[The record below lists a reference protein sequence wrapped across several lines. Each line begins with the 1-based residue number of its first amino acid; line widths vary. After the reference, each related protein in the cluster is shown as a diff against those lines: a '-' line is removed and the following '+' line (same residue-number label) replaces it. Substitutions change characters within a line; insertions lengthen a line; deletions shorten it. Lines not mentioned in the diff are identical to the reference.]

1 MIAESGWLSAYEA
14 ERMSRHI
21 LGDFGLALEPEE
33 IVKLGSEEALMQH
46 IDALVRQGKAEVSWD
61 LSADETVLL
70 RDHRVGGRPVYP
82 TDGYLELLAQSS
94 GADGAIYIER
104 LHLAQPLAVDPGG
117 RVKLELT
124 RESSEAGDRFQF
136 RVGETVHASA
146 LVRPWSGESAGCARH
161 WAVLDQAQT
170 RLSAA
175 EIYGHGNS
183 AFGPFYQSIQEIR
196 VHGDSSVAWL
206 RMKNSAVEQSSD
218 YLTAPAL
225 LDAALV
231 TALSAARL
239 RAGPDA
245 GVYLPVLLEEV
256 RIAVPI
262 KVREAHALVELV
274 EADGEGPVFRVSL
287 IDAENRVLFLC
298 ERMHTREFRPE
309 QLGESAAVTAD
320 EEAVSNFEVVTPD
333 EKLLNNGFAI
343 VGMSCRF
350 PRADSL
356 EEYWENI
363 REGRDCITQVPSD
376 RWNADDVYDPDP
388 AKPGKSYSK
397 VGGFLRSVDQF
408 DPLFFGIAGAEAE
421 LMDPQQRLF
430 LTEAWKALEDAGY
443 SEAGLSG
450 QRCGVFAGA
459 STGDYMQLLD
469 TAQSRTS
476 EAFTG
481 LASAILASRVSYYLN
496 LTGPCLSIDTACSS
510 SLVAVRQAIASIE
523 SGDCDMALAGGIAL
537 MLTPDLH
544 IKACKTGMLSP
555 RGHCRSFDAAADG
568 IVLGEGVGLVVIKP
582 VDAARR
588 DGDRI
593 YAVICG
599 SGSNQDGRTN
609 GITAPSGAAQ
619 QRLIREVHERA
630 EIDPRSIGLIEAHG
644 TGTTLGDAVELD
656 ALLSVFPSSDDGRA
670 YCSLSSVKSQIGHTT
685 LAAGVAGLIKAALC
699 IYNRTLPPTL
709 HFESSSE
716 AGQLDG
722 TPFRIDSAAR
732 PWDSNKLRR
741 AAVSSFGFSGTNC
754 HVVLEEVA
762 VHAIR
767 SMPART
773 FELIALSAKTPK
785 ALARKRQDLVA
796 WLNRR
801 DPETPL
807 YAAASTLAQGRS
819 HFRHRAAWA
828 ATSWE
833 DLSRQLAGDER
844 VDQTSD
850 PMAAS
855 REAYLAGDTEA
866 LLSHYPREHRRI
878 LTMPSYPFSSKRYW
892 LTAAEPEVPLLHP
905 FASIE
910 RNDGTARYTLRF
922 TGREDFFAMHRVAG
936 EVVMPG
942 VCLLEFARA
951 AASDFLER
959 PAAGLDKVRWL
970 EQVKSANGAVL
981 TIDLRMDGE
990 GAAFTISQQETVRCS
1005 GSARTTSASARP
1017 ESATVREFIDGTLH
1031 EISGADFYG
1040 YAEQRGLALGPLYRS
1055 LRKLHYLAAARAGRI
1070 EAIPGIGVLAP
1081 GWMDGALQT
1090 ALAETDRQTE
1100 GLRLPS
1106 SLEQL
1111 EIFGPLPERG
1121 WARAENSGEGSDAY
1135 DSTIYDDDGV
1145 VAIAMRGFRARDV
1158 SAAAITVR
1166 ANTAATFSA
1175 ELIFATEEWE
1185 VAVLQEG
1192 SRETPPLLVF
1202 GEESWDGQPTVLPGR
1217 SFERISEDVWR
1228 MDFSAPEHYRRLLR
1242 ELTEAGRD
1250 SEGVIHDYR
1259 AGRPARELFLWT
1271 QALLKSF
1278 PRAACRVIHRGDGS
1292 PASGAVAGL
1301 ARTIAL
1307 ETPRIRLSVVEGASR
1322 DQLLDEIRC
1331 PGPLDVEVC
1340 YRGNQRLCRRLKERQ
1355 PSTIPA
1361 ASLSE
1366 SALQLGGV
1374 YLISGGSGR
1383 IAQRLASWLVRRWEG
1398 RIALLSRTGGESS
1411 ENLLHLAADV
1421 TSVHEVR
1428 EAVSQIHER
1437 WGGIDGVF
1445 HLAGIRHDA
1454 LLTNLPVSDF
1464 DAIMAPKIGGLLALD
1479 EVLRAEPLRFFVAF
1493 SSIAAQFGNR
1503 GQSAYAAANRY
1514 MDCWCAWRE
1523 GERAAGRRSGI
1534 SRSINWPLWAEG
1546 SMVADLESQK
1556 AAQAAGFVP
1565 MPTDAAGTAL
1575 EAALAG
1581 EAAVMKVLYGDR
1593 PKLQRLLAPPVERA
1607 SSSAPQS
1614 NHAKPIDAS
1623 RLASLVAEVTQI
1635 ASDLLKVEAAELDPE
1650 ANLGDFGFH
1659 SINITGLA
1667 NQLRQQY
1674 GVDITP
1680 ATLFEYSTL
1689 DAIAGYLS
1697 NIVVEDAGTRGAYTN
1712 HAASAEGLDG
1722 QFFASETADHSLIR
1736 EGNDPV
1742 AIVGFS
1748 GRMPRSADLGEFW
1761 NHLREGRSCTS
1772 EIPADRW
1779 DWRDFAGEAAD
1790 GSNRTNIRWGAFL
1803 SQVDQFDPLFFGIS
1817 PKEAASMDPQQ
1828 RLMLECAWEAIE
1840 DSGTAPRDLAGT
1852 DTGVFVGV
1860 STSDYADRMKERG
1873 DGMATHGSTG
1883 TAHSLLPN
1891 RISYLLD
1898 LHGPSEPVDT
1908 ACSSTLVAMH
1918 RGVEAIL
1925 AGRCDAALAGGVNVM
1940 LSPTLFISFA
1950 QAGML
1955 SPDGVCRPF
1964 DEGANGYVRG
1974 EGAGMFLLKRLSA
1987 ALKDGNPIHGVIRS
2001 VVVNHGGRA
2010 TSLTAPNPNAQAAL
2024 LREALREAKMDA
2036 GRFGYIEA
2044 HGTGTPLGDPIEVN
2058 ALRKA
2063 LGQEGAHPKCWIG
2076 SGKGNTGH
2084 MEAAAGCASLIKV
2097 LFAMRHREIPPSV
2110 NVRRLNPQL
2119 RLEGSRFGIIT
2130 ELREWT
2136 TGVSASGR
2144 EIPRVAGISS
2154 FGFGGANAH
2163 MILEEFIPENAKRPA
2178 ESKRPDTQ
2186 DSNGQWI
2193 VLSARD
2199 EARLRLT
2206 ASRLAVALDGSTA
2219 SLIEIAWTLQSGRD
2233 AETERLAF
2241 LAQDLASASR
2251 ILSAIG
2257 SGKWPAGVFHGTA
2270 SKKASPA
2277 GGSFVSAGEEWV
2289 TGAVVDWGQSH
2300 SVQPARVSIP
2310 GSAFLR
2316 QRCWFAEAAQP
2327 RSSVVI
2333 PRREASEELG
2343 NLASR
2348 ATVVLEP
2355 VWQTAPLAHAS
2366 QWTSRITL
2374 VDATEQDHAA
2384 WERTPGAR
2392 IEARTGR
2399 QVEEWLREIA
2409 GAEDS
2414 GPETFVLLHSSF
2426 DSWRSIAA
2434 SAARAGHRGMHWL
2447 LVSRIAGGDLNFE
2460 MSHGVGRALVE
2471 ASPRSAFVSLRL
2483 AGVAKDEEID
2493 WCRKELAAALP
2504 GTVRE
2509 VRIANG
2515 ERHVRGF
2522 RIHRPGTESQF
2533 RFRADGVYLVSGGL
2547 GSLGSA
2553 VARRM
2558 TRAGASVG
2566 LLGRSEPD
2574 GQRAQLLADLKK
2586 SGNVDYY
2593 RADAASPRQLA
2604 AALREVRQRQ
2614 GPIHGVIHAAGVL
2627 GAAKLAAKLE
2637 GEWESVLSAKVDA
2650 ALALDAATAQDPLD
2664 FFVMYSSLASALGD
2678 MGRGDYAA
2686 ANRFLDAFAAQR
2698 ALRGP
2703 GKTLSVGWGLWRNSG
2718 LTAKD
2723 DVLAWEN
2730 ATGLKALDT
2739 ESALDTLEMLFGSGL
2754 THALVTA
2761 GDLSRILRLDANEAQ
2776 TRVTEPVPRIRT
2788 AQGNVS
2794 AQARNTIQP
2803 LEFAQLETEISEL
2816 VHRLLQVPAGTL
2828 HAEARLQ
2835 EYGLDSILINQLA
2848 SQLEKSFGAV
2858 PKSVLL
2864 ENDSIRGIT
2873 EYVARSHPDRIE
2885 LTPQYTTPAMEPIA
2899 IVGLAGRYP
2908 GAETLDELWSN
2919 LRVGKS
2925 AIGDLPSTRWP
2936 QVSDGD
2942 LHARRGGFLG
2952 GVDLFDP
2959 VFFGI
2964 TPVEAESMKPEERLL
2979 LELAADAMET
2989 AGYTTGNAA
2998 VAGAG
3003 VYMGVTANTYSLLP
3017 QDAPDTSLF
3026 GLANRVSHAI
3036 GCTGPSLTLDTGC
3049 CSALAAI
3056 HLACEALRS
3065 GSIPMAVVG
3074 AINLFLHPGKMRL
3087 LETSGLV
3094 SAKEQDGLYAAG
3106 AKGFVPGEGGGV
3118 VVLTTLSRARANK
3131 DCIWGVIEGTALSHQ
3146 GGNRN
3151 YRLPSPQASREHL
3164 ARLLEKSQ
3172 IDGSQI
3178 NYVELQALGAELA
3191 DASEWSALTATL
3203 GDGDEPCPVG
3213 SGKLGMGHLE
3223 AASGIAQLTKVLLQ
3237 MRHGETAPSPLSS
3250 NPNAEIAAT
3259 RSRFFFTDRPMP
3271 WQPSDGKRRAL
3282 IASSGVGGSL
3292 ASLIVS
3298 QAEPEGQDSPLTST
3312 ESNTACLLLLSAQTA
3327 EQLRR
3332 RIYDLKEYL
3341 YNNAARPSLA
3351 DVCYTLQRGRAHY
3364 RYRSAYLV
3372 LSHTDFLEGTAPN
3385 WEGRVASGPSGLTP
3399 SNMEDA
3405 AAAWVTG
3412 TAIPESFLARGGK
3425 VPLPT
3430 YPFERIRCWL
3440 KEAGQPES
3448 GSNDED
3454 AKPESIKEP
3463 KSVVAD
3469 YYNRMAGTLAGEVK
3483 DHDIHLIFAPFRK
3496 PVAGFSWLRTF
3507 IEPDR
3512 HRAHYE
3518 LMLEA
3523 QRELKEALFEGILW
3537 NKTRNLLDM
3546 GCGFSTDLISLA
3558 KAHPQ
3563 LRATGYTITPKQAE
3577 LGRQRVAA
3585 AGLDDRV
3592 EVFLRDS
3599 SKDEFPG
3606 QFDAALAFEVLF
3618 HIENKAAVFANLAR
3632 HLRPGGILVIADCL
3646 ANTVASVNRDQ
3657 VGLYTCRPEEL
3668 SAMLAASGFEISVAI
3683 DAGQE
3688 MSHFLADGQFEDTLT
3703 YLRSIHPGLAAAE
3716 PEHRAWHNCGKAFAM
3731 GLIRYVLLTVRFDP
3745 LQEVEKLRSLNI
3757 ARLAST
3763 QRYSDAID
3771 PRGTA
3776 RPARKEIGWNGNSA
3790 VTREDIG
3797 SRRVAT
3803 DDLRRLAAEVIG
3815 IPAARIE
3822 EDIPLAE
3829 FGVDSLVG
3837 LKLLDTFNRRY
3848 GVVLPMQTLFDCP
3861 TLMAMRN
3868 RIESELPV
3876 VKPVEAVPP
3885 AIGAQEFG
3893 GVAAAM
3899 KHEPVETTRDPLTAH
3914 AIAIVGMAGR
3924 FPGARNVDV
3933 FWENILA
3940 GKNSVTE
3947 IPTGRWDVSKFY
3959 DPDPNQ
3965 PGRSYSKWGGFLDG
3979 VDEFDAGFF
3988 RITRAEAEVM
3998 DPQQR
4003 LFLETCWEALEHAG
4017 YAGPALK
4024 GARCGVVAGVFNNDY
4039 QMMLAK
4045 AADARNRGHAMLG
4058 NANSILAA
4066 RVSYF
4071 LNLKGPALS
4080 IDSACSSS
4088 LVAVHLACQSLR
4100 SGEADVMLAGGVT
4113 LYLDETPF
4121 LMMSKSG
4128 MLSPTGRC
4136 RSFSA
4141 EADGIAVGEA
4151 VGVVVLK
4158 RLEEAIADRDTIH
4171 GVIRGSGVNQDGQ
4184 TNGITAPS
4192 SESQRSLLSS
4202 VYRKYGVDPASIGYV
4217 EGHGTG
4223 TKLGDPV
4230 EMAALTAAFRE
4241 HTDHAGFCALGSVKS
4256 NIGHT
4261 SAAAG
4266 VTGLIKTALM
4276 LKQGIIP
4283 PSPDAETPNA
4293 LLKLEGSPFWIA
4305 RRAQAWNGQRRAAVS
4320 AFGFSGTNCHLV
4332 MDEAPPQ
4339 PTGGPDCD
4347 SIVMLSAATQDQL
4360 REVVRRLR
4368 DWTGSHSS
4376 LRVCDIAW
4384 TLDQGRASLAE
4395 RVQIRAANLKDL
4407 REKLLAFLD
4416 GRTAEGIFLGGGEP
4430 MQSSP
4435 ADVRRVPLP
4444 AYPFARDRYWF
4455 RSAASSEPEPQLSVA
4470 PREIPKPRRWEIELR
4485 IEDEVSLREHKVF
4498 GRHSLPTDALLDIVY
4513 RHASTILGPGPLRIR
4528 DVALFTPL
4536 FAAPGEMRRLVVEAT
4551 GTAQIQIAMSS
4562 AAADGSQGQRHL
4574 TAIVESEL
4582 EAASAAATPPEIQ
4595 PLATTTGANILR
4607 GGQALEVGEF
4617 FHSIREVSFWESR
4630 ARARLSLSAPAL
4642 REASR
4647 FALHPALLD
4656 SIFGLAHSLA
4666 LQTSPNRELA
4676 YIPFCIEDVKVF
4688 ASLRDTEYL
4697 ADVRLVHRNEQY
4709 MRYDA
4714 ELIDG
4719 QGNVAVAFRGLDHR
4733 KVTPAMFGVSVAT
4746 ETEAARPKLRL
4757 KGLAG
4762 PEREVKTAASETL
4775 PSEPVLIA
4783 ARPHVEAAQGPPPER
4798 LLALL
4803 AEVMLCEAATLDP
4816 RRSLVEQ
4823 GVDSILALEYVQRIN
4838 REFGLRLQG
4847 TILFEHPTLEGLAI
4861 ALAGSLPVK
4870 ASPAPQASIA
4880 ANAEFP
4886 ERTESIRDI
4895 EASLEA
4901 VADPIVTP
4909 RPGAP
4914 PSARSEHPQAGAG
4927 AIAVIG
4933 MAGRFPGANTVEE
4946 LWSQL
4951 AANSYLIREVPADH
4965 WDYRPYYQPGTP
4977 GAMYCN
4983 RGGFLEG
4990 VDQFDPLFF
4999 NISPR
5004 EAETMDPQLRLFLE
5018 VLWEAFEDAGC
5029 AGRIRG
5035 SRTGVYL
5042 GNCYNDYLDLMKQNA
5057 ELDFQFAG
5065 SGNSNSMLSNR
5076 VSFCFDLTGPCMTL
5090 DTACSSS
5097 LVALHLA
5104 SQALQRGECEMAIA
5118 GGVNLNLSPSKYL
5131 NFCAI
5136 GAFSQSG
5143 EIRPF
5148 SSHADGYLPGEAVAA
5163 VLLKPL
5169 NAALRDGDRIHGVLR
5184 GSSVRCAGRSAGPTV
5199 PNPRIETE
5207 TMVGAWRASGVAP
5220 DTITYL
5226 EAHGTGT
5233 RIGDP
5238 LEVNAIKRAFAEFT
5252 GKTGFCYVGTVKA
5265 NIGHTE
5271 AAAGLA
5277 GVIKTL
5283 LQFRHR
5289 TIAGMPGLLPLN
5301 SMIEAEGSPLIFERE
5316 TRPWLAA
5323 EGVPLR
5329 AGVSSFGMGGTYAH
5343 VVLEEYVERA
5353 LTPSPEV
5360 PQTIVISARTPEAL
5374 QESAR
5379 RLADHLDR
5387 NPEICLA
5394 DVAHTL
5400 YFGREKMEE
5409 TLTIRAA
5416 SLRDAIRQLQDSGG
5430 RKSAMQ
5436 HGDEPPRGGRL
5447 IALPSYPFQQER
5459 YWIAAPNPKSGR
5471 EPSRLKPDW
5480 AAITDGEGASF
5491 HCAWGADDP
5500 LLDQHRV
5507 HGEACLPATASLLL
5521 AIEAASLLQPDCLWH
5536 IKDVVWKSPIGA
5548 GQLQLRINRH
5558 DEGWRWSLQ
5567 NTEGLELVT
5576 GALKPGDA
5584 SRPARLD
5591 PETRSAGRASKIAG
5605 DTLYESFKRAGI
5617 EYGPVFRKLQSLWV
5631 EDDAAFGEWQASP
5644 GTPEAAALDSALQT
5658 ASALLRSNEGVPV
5671 VPWSVGRVT
5680 RFEPLK
5686 ESGYCLVRKT
5696 GDKRFH
5702 ATVTDRAGNV
5712 CIELNDFAVRP
5723 VPVAPCVGLG
5733 IYQWAWRPAEAPAA
5747 NSQKPRPQVRSL
5759 IVASAPE
5766 AGFAADLNRLLP
5778 NAVLAHVGDSLADAL
5793 GHFGSS
5799 GEIWFVGDAE
5809 NSALAAERQ
5818 AKSFHRL
5825 VRTLCDSGLAQS
5837 SLAIHVVAVGP
5848 YGAGLLALARSTA
5861 NEFPR
5866 WTLHSVLSDLDSLST
5881 TALQT
5886 LLAQAPLV
5894 AGEESALRQG
5904 RLWTRHLQ
5912 AADLSEFNAIRTGS
5926 GPLRSSGTYLIAG
5939 GAQGLGYET
5948 AQWLAREYQAKLI
5961 LLGRRALAGPI
5972 WKRLETLERA
5982 GGKALYV
5989 RADLCDAPSLD
6000 RALELGRAELGPI
6013 EGVIHSA
6020 MLLQDGLLASM
6031 VESEFAEPLGPKMSG
6046 LENLREALR
6055 NDPLAF
6061 ALLYSSVQSLLGNA
6075 AQGSYACA
6083 SAFADSYAEVWRK
6096 EASYPVKTINWS
6108 YWGSVGAVAVEEYR
6122 RRMHAVGVESIEPDD
6137 AFPIVRRLLASSSI
6151 DQLWAI
6157 KASDRF
6163 LRLLGLDPETRK
6175 KPAAVDRTP
6184 SLLGRSLALLKE
6196 GR

>member
-1 MIAESGWLSAYEA
+1 
-14 ERMSRHI
+14 MSRHI
-21 LGDFGLALEPEE
+21 KGDFGLALEPEE
-33 IVKLGSEEALMQH
+33 IVRLGSEEALMQRV
-46 IDALVRQGKAEVSWD
+46 DALMRQERVDVSWD
-61 LSADETVLL
+61 LSAGDTVLL

-94 GADGAIYIER
+94 SAGGAVYIER

-117 RVKLELT
+117 SVKLTMT
-124 RESSEAGDRFQF
+124 RESGEAGDRFQF

-146 LVRPWSGESAGCARH
+146 VVQPWSGELAGCARH
-161 WAVLDQAQT
+161 WAVLDRAQT

-175 EIYGHGNS
+175 EIYGRGDS
-183 AFGPFYQSIQEIR
+183 SFGPFYQSIQEIR

-206 RMKNSAVEQSSD
+206 RMTESAVEQSSA

-225 LDAALV
+225 LDAAIV

-239 RAGPDA
+239 RAGPQA

-256 RIAVPI
+256 RIAAPI
-262 KVREAHALVELV
+262 EVREAHALAELV

-298 ERMHTREFRPE
+298 ERLHAREFTPE
-309 QLGESAAVTAD
+309 QLGEPAAALAG
-320 EEAVSNFEVVTPD
+320 EEAISEFEFVSPD
-333 EKLLNNGFAI
+333 EKVLSTGFAI

-363 REGRDCITQVPSD
+363 REGRDCITQVPAD
-376 RWNADDVYDPDP
+376 RWNAEDVYDPDP

-408 DPLFFGIAGAEAE
+408 DPLFFGIAPAEAE

-450 QRCGVFAGA
+450 RRCGVFAGA

-469 TAQSRTS
+469 AAQSRTS

-510 SLVAVRQAIASIE
+510 SLVAVRQAIAGIE

-555 RGHCRSFDAAADG
+555 TGHCRSFDAAADG
-568 IVLGEGVGLVVIKP
+568 IVLGEGVGLVAIKP
-582 VDAARR
+582 VEAARR

-593 YAVICG
+593 YAVIRG

-609 GITAPSGAAQ
+609 GITAPSGSAQ
-619 QRLIREVHERA
+619 RRLIKEVQERA
-630 EIDPRSIGLIEAHG
+630 GIDPHSIGLIEAHG
-644 TGTTLGDAVELD
+644 TGTVLGDAVELD
-656 ALLSVFPSSDDGRA
+656 ALLSVFPAPDDGRA

-709 HFESSSE
+709 HFERSSE
-716 AGQLDG
+716 AGRLDA

-732 PWDSNKLRR
+732 PWDSGKLRR

-754 HVVLEEVA
+754 NVVLEENPA
-762 VHAIR
+762 LAIR
-767 SMPART
+767 PMPART

-785 ALARKRQDLVA
+785 ALERKRLDLIA
-796 WLNRR
+796 WVNRR

-807 YAAASTLAQGRS
+807 YTAASTLAQGRS
-819 HFRHRAAWA
+819 HFRYRAAWVA
-828 ATSWE
+828 ESWE
-833 DLSRQLAGDER
+833 DLSRQLAGGEQAHR
-844 VDQTSD
+844 TSD
-850 PMAAS
+850 PMAAA
-855 REAYLAGDTEA
+855 REAYLAGDTGA

-878 LTMPSYPFSSKRYW
+878 LTMPSYPFANKRYW
-892 LTAAEPEVPLLHP
+892 LAAAEPQARLLHP

-910 RNDGTARYTLRF
+910 RKDGVARYTLRF
-922 TGREDFFAMHRVAG
+922 TGQEDFFAMHRVAG

-959 PAAGLDKVRWL
+959 PVAGMGGIHWL

-981 TIDLRMDGE
+981 AIDVRADGD
-990 GAAFTISQQETVRCS
+990 GAAFAISQHEKVRCT
-1005 GSARTTSASARP
+1005 GSAGTTSTGARP
-1017 ESATVREFIDGTLH
+1017 EAAATHEFIAGALR
-1031 EISGADFYG
+1031 EIAGADFYG
-1040 YAEQRGLALGPLYRS
+1040 FAEQRGLALGPLYRS
-1055 LRKLHYLAAARAGRI
+1055 LRAIHYLPEGRAGRI
-1070 EAIPGIGVLAP
+1070 EAVPGIGSLAP
-1081 GWMDGALQT
+1081 AWMDGALQT
-1090 ALAETDRQTE
+1090 ALAETDRRTE

-1106 SLEQL
+1106 SLDRL
-1111 EIFGPLPERG
+1111 EIFGPLPEQG
-1121 WARAENSGEGSDAY
+1121 WARAESSSEDSDAY
-1135 DSTIYDDDGV
+1135 NIAICDDDGV
-1145 VAIAMRGFRARDV
+1145 AAIAMRGFRARGV
-1158 SAAAITVR
+1158 SGAASADGSYLS
-1166 ANTAATFSA
+1166 ASPSA
-1175 ELIFATEEWE
+1175 ELIFAAEEW
-1185 VAVLQEG
+1185 QETIL
-1192 SRETPPLLVF
+1192 REPSQDTPPLLVF
-1202 GEESWDGQPTVLPGR
+1202 AVEPWEGQPTVLPGR
-1217 SFERISEDVWR
+1217 TFERISKGVWR
-1228 MDFSAPEHYRRLLR
+1228 MDFSDSEHYRRLLR
-1242 ELTEAGRD
+1242 ELTEAGRVP
-1250 SEGVIHDYR
+1250 EGAIHDYR
-1259 AGRPARELFLWT
+1259 GGHPARELFLWT
-1271 QALLKSF
+1271 QALLKCL
-1278 PRAACRVIHRGDGS
+1278 PRAACRIVHRGDGS

-1301 ARTIAL
+1301 ARAIAL
-1307 ETPRIRLSVVEGASR
+1307 ETPRIRLSVVEGGSGG
-1322 DQLLDEIRC
+1322 QLLDEIRC
-1331 PGPLDVEVC
+1331 AGPFDVEVC
-1340 YRGNQRLCRRLKERQ
+1340 YRENQRLGRRLKEWQ
-1355 PSTIPA
+1355 PSAMPA
-1361 ASLSE
+1361 EPLSE
-1366 SALQLGGV
+1366 NALQPGGV
-1374 YLISGGSGR
+1374 YLISGGGGR
-1383 IAQRLASWLVRRWEG
+1383 IAQSLAAWLVRRWEG
-1398 RIALLSRTGGESS
+1398 RVGLLSRTGGAGS
-1411 ENLLHLAADV
+1411 ENILHLAADV
-1421 TSVHEVR
+1421 TSVHEVQD
-1428 EAVSQIHER
+1428 AVSRIRAR

-1445 HLAGIRHDA
+1445 HLAGSRRDA
-1454 LLTNLPVSDF
+1454 LLTNLSVSDF
-1464 DAIMAPKIGGLLALD
+1464 DAIVAPKIDGLLALD
-1479 EVLRAEPLRFFVAF
+1479 EVLSGEPLRFFVAF

-1514 MDCWCAWRE
+1514 MDSWCAWRE

-1534 SRSINWPLWAEG
+1534 GRSIDWPLWADG
-1546 SMVADLESQK
+1546 SMAADRESQE

-1565 MPTDAAGTAL
+1565 LPADAAWTAL
-1575 EAALAG
+1575 EAALTG
-1581 EAAVMKVLYGDR
+1581 EAAVVTVLYGDR
-1593 PKLQRLLAPPVERA
+1593 GKLRRLLAPPVERVV
-1607 SSSAPQS
+1607 SSAAQG
-1614 NHAKPIDAS
+1614 NHGKPADAN
-1623 RLASLVAEVTQI
+1623 RLARLVAEVSRI
-1635 ASDLLKVEAAELDPE
+1635 ASDLLKVDAAELDPA

-1659 SINITGLA
+1659 SINIVGLA
-1667 NQLRQQY
+1667 NQLRQRY
-1674 GVDITP
+1674 GGDVTP
-1680 ATLFEYSTL
+1680 ATLFEYPTL
-1689 DAIAGYLS
+1689 EMIAGYLS
-1697 NIVVEDAGTRGAYTN
+1697 SIVVEDATSRGADAN
-1712 HAASAEGLDG
+1712 HESAVEIVDA
-1722 QFFASETADHSLIR
+1722 QFCAGETADHPLLR

-1742 AIVGFS
+1742 AIVGIS
-1748 GRMPRSADLGEFW
+1748 GRMPRSADLSEFW
-1761 NHLREGRSCTS
+1761 NHLREGRSCVS
-1772 EIPADRW
+1772 EIPQDRW

-1790 GSNRTNIRWGAFL
+1790 GTNRTNIRWGAFL
-1803 SQVDQFDPLFFGIS
+1803 NQVDQFDPLFFGIS

-1840 DSGTAPRDLAGT
+1840 DSGTAPKDLAGT
-1852 DTGVFVGV
+1852 NTGVFVGV

-1873 DGMATHGSTG
+1873 AGMATHGSTG

-1908 ACSSTLVAMH
+1908 ACSSALVAMH
-1918 RGVEAIL
+1918 RGVEAIRT
-1925 AGRCDAALAGGVNVM
+1925 GRCDAALAGGVNVM

-1974 EGAGMFLLKRLSA
+1974 EGAGLFLLKRLSA
-1987 ALKDGNPIHGVIRS
+1987 ALRDGNPIHGVIRS
-2001 VVVNHGGRA
+2001 AVVNHGGRA

-2024 LREALREAKMDA
+2024 LSEALREAGIDA
-2036 GRFGYIEA
+2036 GRIGYIEA

-2063 LGQEGAHPKCWIG
+2063 LGQQSADPRCWIG
-2076 SGKGNTGH
+2076 SVKGNTGH

-2097 LFAMRHREIPPSV
+2097 LFAIRHREIPPSV
-2110 NVRRLNPQL
+2110 NVTRTNPQL
-2119 RLEGSRFGIIT
+2119 RLEGSRFGIAT
-2130 ELREWT
+2130 QRREWT
-2136 TGVSASGR
+2136 AGADATGR
-2144 EIPRVAGISS
+2144 EMPRVAGISS
-2154 FGFGGANAH
+2154 FGFGGTNAH
-2163 MILEEFIPENAKRPA
+2163 LILEEFIPGNAEWP
-2178 ESKRPDTQ
+2178 EGSKRPGAQ
-2186 DSNGQWI
+2186 DSDGQWI
-2193 VLSARD
+2193 VLSARE

-2206 ASRLAVALDGSTA
+2206 AARLAGALDDSTA
-2219 SLIEIAWTLQSGRD
+2219 SLAEIAWTLQSGRD
-2233 AETERLAF
+2233 AATERLAF
-2241 LAQDLASASR
+2241 LARDLASATR
-2251 ILSAIG
+2251 TMAAIG
-2257 SGKWPAGVFHGTA
+2257 SGQWPAGVFHGVA
-2270 SKKASPA
+2270 SKNASPA
-2277 GGSFVSAGEEWV
+2277 GGSFASAGEEWV
-2289 TGAVVDWGQSH
+2289 TGAAVDWSRFH

-2327 RSSVVI
+2327 SASAAI
-2333 PRREASEELG
+2333 PRPENCAQSIASV
-2343 NLASR
+2343 SS
-2348 ATVVLEP
+2348 ATVILEP
-2355 VWQTAPLAHAS
+2355 EWQAAPLAFADH
-2366 QWTSRITL
+2366 WPSRITL
-2374 VDATEQDHAA
+2374 VNATEQERAA
-2384 WERTPGAR
+2384 WERAQGAR
-2392 IEARTGR
+2392 IEARAAR
-2399 QVEEWLREIA
+2399 QLEEWLRGVA

-2414 GPETFVLLHSSF
+2414 RPEAIVLLHPSF
-2426 DSWRSIAA
+2426 DGWRSIAA
-2434 SAARAGHRGMHWL
+2434 SAARAGHRGLHWL
-2447 LVSRIAGGDLNFE
+2447 LVSRGAAIDPSFE
-2460 MSHGVGRALVE
+2460 MAHGVGRALVE
-2471 ASPRSAFVSLRL
+2471 SSPRSAFASLRL
-2483 AGVAKDEEID
+2483 AGVARGEEVD
-2493 WCRKELAAALP
+2493 LCRQELAAALP

-2509 VRIANG
+2509 VRIAGG
-2515 ERHVRGF
+2515 ERQVRGY
-2522 RIHRPGTESQF
+2522 RIHRPETKSLF
-2533 RFRADGVYLVSGGL
+2533 RFRAEGVYLVSGGL

-2558 TRAGASVG
+2558 VRAGASVA
-2566 LLGRSEPD
+2566 LLGRSAPE
-2574 GQRAQLLADLKK
+2574 GQRAQLLADLNK
-2586 SGNVDYY
+2586 SGKVDYY

-2604 AALREVRQRQ
+2604 AALREVRERQ
-2614 GPIHGVIHAAGVL
+2614 GPIHGVIHASGVL
-2627 GAAKLAAKLE
+2627 GSARLAAKPE
-2637 GEWESVLSAKVDA
+2637 GEWESVLRAKVDA

-2664 FFVMYSSLASALGD
+2664 FFVVYSSLASALGD
-2678 MGRGDYAA
+2678 IGRGDYAA

-2703 GKTLSVGWGLWRNSG
+2703 GKSLSVGWGLWRDSG

-2723 DVLAWEN
+2723 QVSAWEN
-2730 ATGLKALDT
+2730 ATGFKALDT
-2739 ESALDTLEMLFGSGL
+2739 EQALDTLEMLLGSGL

-2761 GDLSRILRLDANEAQ
+2761 GDVSRIPQFDANQ
-2776 TRVTEPVPRIRT
+2776 TETQSAGPVPPIGVPHGT
-2788 AQGNVS
+2788 AS
-2794 AQARNTIQP
+2794 AQARNSIRP
-2803 LEFAQLETEISEL
+2803 LELARLETEISSL

-2828 HAEARLQ
+2828 HEDARLQ

-2864 ENDSIRGIT
+2864 ESDSIRAIAG
-2873 EYVARSHPDRIE
+2873 YVAKRQPDRPDIAPE
-2885 LTPQYTTPAMEPIA
+2885 HTTPALEPIA

-2908 GAETLDELWSN
+2908 GAETLDDLWGN
-2919 LRVGKS
+2919 FRAGKS
-2925 AIGDLPSTRWP
+2925 AMGDMPSSRWP
-2936 QVSDGD
+2936 GVADED
-2942 LHARRGGFLG
+2942 VRARRGGFLDA
-2952 GVDLFDP
+2952 VDRFDP

-2964 TPVEAESMKPEERLL
+2964 TPAEAAQMKPEERLL

-2989 AGYTTGNAA
+2989 AGYAA
-2998 VAGAG
+2998 GDADRAGAG
-3003 VYMGVTANTYSLLP
+3003 VYMGVTANTYALLP
-3017 QDAPDTSLF
+3017 QDEPDTSLF
-3026 GLANRVSHAI
+3026 GLANRVSHMI

-3065 GSIPMAVVG
+3065 GSIRMAVAG
-3074 AINLFLHPGKMRL
+3074 AVNLFLHPGKMRL
-3087 LETSGLV
+3087 LEASGLV
-3094 SAKEQDGLYAAG
+3094 SAKEQDGLYAAS

-3118 VVLTTLSRARANK
+3118 VVLTTLSRARENR
-3131 DCIWGVIEGTALSHQ
+3131 DYIWGVIEGSALSHR
-3146 GGNRN
+3146 GGSRN
-3151 YRLPSPQASREHL
+3151 YRLPSPKASREHL
-3164 ARLLEKSQ
+3164 ERLLRNTHIEGSQ
-3172 IDGSQI
+3172 ID
-3178 NYVELQALGAELA
+3178 YVELQALGAELA
-3191 DASEWSALTATL
+3191 DACEWSALTATL
-3203 GDGDEPCPVG
+3203 GIADEPCPVG

-3223 AASGIAQLTKVLLQ
+3223 AASGMAQLTKVLLQ
-3237 MRHGETAPSPLSS
+3237 MRHGEIAPSPLSS

-3259 RSRFFFTDRPMP
+3259 RSRFFFTGRPIP
-3271 WQPSDGKRRAL
+3271 WKPADGKRRAL

-3298 QAEPEGQDSPLTST
+3298 QAEPEGQDGRLAST
-3312 ESNTACLLLLSAQTA
+3312 ESGAACLLLLSAQTA
-3327 EQLRR
+3327 QQLRR
-3332 RIYDLKEYL
+3332 RIDDLKEYL
-3341 YNNAARPSLA
+3341 SKDAARPSLA
-3351 DVCYTLQRGRAHY
+3351 DVCHTLQRGRAHY

-3372 LSHTDFLEGTAPN
+3372 RSYTDFLEGTAPA
-3385 WEGRVASGPSGLTP
+3385 WEGRAAGGPSQLTP
-3399 SNMEDA
+3399 ATMEDA
-3405 AAAWVTG
+3405 GAAWVMG
-3412 TAIPESFLARGGK
+3412 TSIPEGFLARGAK

-3430 YPFERIRCWL
+3430 YPYERIRCWL
-3440 KEAGQPES
+3440 KETRHPES
-3448 GSNDED
+3448 PLPEVV
-3454 AKPESIKEP
+3454 ATPESIGEP
-3463 KSVVAD
+3463 ASVVAD
-3469 YYNRMAGTLAGEVK
+3469 YYNRMADTLAGEIE
-3483 DHDIHLIFAPFRK
+3483 DQDIHLIFAPFRK
-3496 PVAGFSWLRTF
+3496 PVPGFSWLRTF
-3507 IEPDR
+3507 IEPGR

-3518 LMLEA
+3518 QMLEA
-3523 QRELKEALFEGILW
+3523 QRELKEALFEAIPW
-3537 NKTRNLLDM
+3537 HRTRSLLDM

-3577 LGRQRVAA
+3577 LGRRRIAA
-3585 AGLDDRV
+3585 AGLEDHV

-3606 QFDAALAFEVLF
+3606 RFDAALAFEVLF

-3668 SAMLAASGFEISVAI
+3668 SALLAGSGFEIDAAI
-3683 DAGQE
+3683 DAGRE
-3688 MSHFLADGQFEDTLT
+3688 MSNFLADGQFEETLA

-3716 PEHRAWHNCGKAFAM
+3716 AEHRAWHNCGKAFAM

-3745 LQEVEKLRSLNI
+3745 SQEVEKLRGLNI
-3757 ARLAST
+3757 VRLASAE
-3763 QRYSDAID
+3763 RYSDAIQ

-3776 RPARKEIGWNGNSA
+3776 RPATKEMRMNGKPA
-3790 VTREDIG
+3790 VKQEDMG
-3797 SRRVAT
+3797 DKRVASY
-3803 DDLRRLAAEVIG
+3803 DLRLLATEVIG

-3837 LKLLDTFNRRY
+3837 LKLLDTVNRRY
-3848 GVVLPMQTLFDCP
+3848 GLELPMQTLFDCP
-3861 TLMAMRN
+3861 TLMALRN
-3868 RIESELPV
+3868 RIETQLPAA
-3876 VKPVEAVPP
+3876 KPAEAVAP
-3885 AIGAQEFG
+3885 AMVSQEFG
-3893 GVAAAM
+3893 GVTAAM
-3899 KHEPVETTRDPLTAH
+3899 RHGPIEAARDPLTTD

-3924 FPGARNVDV
+3924 FPGARNVDA

-3947 IPTGRWDVSKFY
+3947 IPAGRWDVSKFY

-4024 GARCGVVAGVFNNDY
+4024 GAACGVVAGVFNNDY

-4058 NANSILAA
+4058 NADSILAA

-4071 LNLKGPALS
+4071 LDLKGPALS

-4088 LVAVHLACQSLR
+4088 LVAVHLACRSLR
-4100 SGEADVMLAGGVT
+4100 GGDADVMLAGGVT

-4158 RLEEAIADRDTIH
+4158 RLEDAIADRDTIH

-4202 VYRKYGVDPASIGYV
+4202 VYQKYGIDPASIGYV
-4217 EGHGTG
+4217 EAHGTG

-4266 VTGLIKTALM
+4266 VAGLIKTALM
-4276 LKQGIIP
+4276 LRHGVIP
-4283 PSPDAETPNA
+4283 PSPDAETPNV
-4293 LLKLEGSPFWIA
+4293 LLKLEGSPFSIA
-4305 RRAQAWNGQRRAAVS
+4305 RRAQAWHGPRRAAVS

-4332 MDEAPPQ
+4332 VDEAPPQ
-4339 PTGGPDCD
+4339 PPAGPDCD
-4347 SIVMLSAATQDQL
+4347 SIVTLSAATQAQL
-4360 REVVRRLR
+4360 REAAGRLR
-4368 DWTGSHSS
+4368 DWTGIHPS

-4384 TLDQGRASLAE
+4384 TLDQGRALLAE
-4395 RVQIRAANLKDL
+4395 RVRIHAASLKDL

-4416 GRTAEGIFLGGGEP
+4416 GRAAEGILLGGG
-4430 MQSSP
+4430 QP
-4435 ADVRRVPLP
+4435 ARPLPPDVRKVPLP
-4444 AYPFARDRYWF
+4444 TYPFARDRYWF
-4455 RSAASSEPEPQLSVA
+4455 RSAASVEQEPRLSAAPSET
-4470 PREIPKPRRWEIELR
+4470 PKPTRWEIELR
-4485 IEDEVSLREHKVF
+4485 VEDEVTLREHKVF

-4513 RHASTILGPGPLRIR
+4513 RHASAILGPGPLRIR

-4536 FAAPGEMRRLVVEAT
+4536 FAAPGELRCLVVEAA
-4551 GTAQIQIAMSS
+4551 GAKQIRIAMSS
-4562 AAADGSQGQRHL
+4562 TGADRSQAQRHL
-4574 TAIVESEL
+4574 TAIVESEF
-4582 EAASAAATPPEIQ
+4582 EAAPAAPLAPEAQ
-4595 PLATTTGANILR
+4595 PLAMTTGAKLLR

-4617 FHSIREVSFWESR
+4617 FHSIQEVSFWDKR
-4630 ARARLSLSAPAL
+4630 ARARLLLSAPAL
-4642 REASR
+4642 RDASR

-4656 SIFGLAHSLA
+4656 SVFGLAHSLA
-4666 LQTSPNRELA
+4666 LQASADRDLA

-4688 ASLRDTEYL
+4688 APLRDTEYL
-4697 ADVRLVHRNEQY
+4697 ADVRLVHTNDQY
-4709 MRYDA
+4709 VRCEA

-4719 QGNVAVAFRGLDHR
+4719 QGRVAVAFRGLDHR
-4733 KVTPAMFGVSVAT
+4733 KVTPAMFGAPAAA
-4746 ETEAARPKLRL
+4746 ETGTARPKLRL

-4762 PEREVKTAASETL
+4762 PERDTRIATSETL
-4775 PSEPVLIA
+4775 PPEPVSIA
-4783 ARPHVEAAQGPPPER
+4783 ARPQAEAGQGPPPER
-4798 LLALL
+4798 LRALL
-4803 AEVMLCEAATLDP
+4803 AEVMLCEAETLDP
-4816 RRSLVEQ
+4816 RKSLVEQ

-4847 TILFEHPTLEGLAI
+4847 TILFEHPTLEGLAK
-4861 ALAGSLPVK
+4861 ALAGALPAK
-4870 ASPAPQASIA
+4870 AEPAAAAPASIPA
-4880 ANAEFP
+4880 KAESAD
-4886 ERTESIRDI
+4886 RTESIRDV
-4895 EASLEA
+4895 EASLA
-4901 VADPIVTP
+4901 SVAESIAAPLS
-4909 RPGAP
+4909 GNP
-4914 PSARSEHPQAGAG
+4914 PSTGSGHRQEDAG

-4933 MAGRFPGANTVEE
+4933 MAGRFPGANTVDE
-4946 LWSQL
+4946 LWSKL

-4965 WDYRPYYQPGTP
+4965 WDYRPHYQPGTP

-4983 RGGFLEG
+4983 RGGFIEG

-5004 EAETMDPQLRLFLE
+5004 EAETMDPQLRLFFE

-5104 SQALQRGECEMAIA
+5104 SQAVRRGECEMAIA
-5118 GGVNLNLSPSKYL
+5118 GGVSLNLSPSKYL

-5148 SSHADGYLPGEAVAA
+5148 STHADGYLPGEAVAA

-5169 NAALRDGDRIHGVLR
+5169 DAALRDGDRIHGVLR
-5184 GSSVRCAGRSAGPTV
+5184 GSAVRCAGRSAGPTV

-5207 TMVGAWRASGVAP
+5207 TMVDAWRASGIVP
-5220 DTITYL
+5220 ESITYL

-5252 GKTGFCYVGTVKA
+5252 GKTGFCHVGTVKA

-5301 SMIEAEGSPLIFERE
+5301 PMIEAEGSPLIFERE
-5316 TRPWLAA
+5316 TRPWLTP

-5343 VVLEEYVERA
+5343 VVLEEYVEPA
-5353 LTPSPEV
+5353 VAPAPEM

-5374 QESAR
+5374 EESAR
-5379 RLADHLDR
+5379 RLAGHLDR
-5387 NPEICLA
+5387 HPELRLA

-5409 TLTIRAA
+5409 ILTIRTA
-5416 SLRDAIRQLQDSGG
+5416 SLRDAIRQLRATGEREPAGHRSG
-5430 RKSAMQ
+5430 
-5436 HGDEPPRGGRL
+5436 EPPSGGRL
-5447 IALPSYPFQQER
+5447 IALPAYPFQHER
-5459 YWIAAPNPKSGR
+5459 YWISAPDPHSR
-5471 EPSRLKPDW
+5471 PEPSRLKPDW
-5480 AAITDGEGASF
+5480 AAIADGGGALF
-5491 HCAWGADDP
+5491 RCAWGSGDP
-5500 LLDQHRV
+5500 LFDQHRV
-5507 HGEACLPATASLLL
+5507 QGEACLPATASLLL
-5521 AIEAASLLQPDCLWH
+5521 AIEAASLLQPDGLWQVH
-5536 IKDVVWKSPIGA
+5536 DVAWKSPVAA
-5548 GQLQLRINRH
+5548 GQLQLRLDKH
-5558 DEGWRWSLQ
+5558 GEGWRWSLRDA
-5567 NTEGLELVT
+5567 EGSELVT
-5576 GALKPGDA
+5576 GGLKPSGA

-5591 PETRSAGRASKIAG
+5591 PETWRVERAAKIAG
-5605 DTLYESFKRAGI
+5605 DSLYESFMSAGI
-5617 EYGPVFRKLQSLWV
+5617 EYGPVFRNLQSLSV
-5631 EDDAAFGEWQASP
+5631 GDDVAVGEWRANP
-5644 GTPEAAALDSALQT
+5644 ETTEAAALDSALQS
-5658 ASALLRSNEGVPV
+5658 ASALLRSQEDVPL
-5671 VPWSVGRVT
+5671 VPWSVGFVV
-5680 RFEPLK
+5680 RFEALK
-5686 ESGYCLVRKT
+5686 PSGYCLVRKA
-5696 GDKRFH
+5696 GDRRFH
-5702 ATVTDRAGNV
+5702 ATVTDRDGNV

-5723 VPVAPCVGLG
+5723 VRVAPRAGVGL
-5733 IYQWAWRPAEAPAA
+5733 YRWAWRRTEAPEA
-5747 NSQKPRPQVRSL
+5747 NSQESRPHGSSL
-5759 IVASAPE
+5759 IVATSPE
-5766 AGFAADLNRLLP
+5766 AGIATDLTSLLP
-5778 NAVLAHVGDSLADAL
+5778 NAVLVHERDAL
-5793 GHFGSS
+5793 AGHLRGFGSS
-5799 GEIWFVGDAE
+5799 GRICFVGNAE
-5809 NSALAAERQ
+5809 DSAQAAERH
-5818 AKSFHRL
+5818 AMSFHRM
-5825 VRTLCDSGLAQS
+5825 VRALCDAGLAQS
-5837 SLAIHVVAVGP
+5837 SLTIHVVAIGA

-5866 WTLHSVLSDLDSLST
+5866 WTLHSVLNDSGSLST
-5881 TALQT
+5881 TALHQ
-5886 LLAQAPLV
+5886 LLRQPALV
-5894 AGEESALRQG
+5894 AGEETAWREGQ
-5904 RLWTRHLQ
+5904 LWTRHLQ
-5912 AADLSEFNAIRTGS
+5912 PVDLSEFEANSTGS
-5926 GPLRSSGTYLIAG
+5926 GPLRTGGTYLIAG
-5939 GAQGLGYET
+5939 GAQGLAFET
-5948 AQWLAREYQAKLI
+5948 ALWLAREYRAKLI
-5961 LLGRRALAGPI
+5961 LLGRRALAEPI
-5972 WKRLETLERA
+5972 WKRLEALERA

-6000 RALELGRAELGPI
+6000 HSLELGRAELGPI

-6020 MLLQDGLLASM
+6020 MLLRDGLLASLN
-6031 VESEFAEPLGPKMSG
+6031 ESEFAVPLGPKMSG
-6046 LENLREALR
+6046 LRNLREALR
-6055 NDPLAF
+6055 DDPLAF
-6061 ALLYSSVQSLLGNA
+6061 ALIYSSVQSLLGNA
-6075 AQGSYACA
+6075 AQGSYACS
-6083 SAFADSYAEVWRK
+6083 SAFADSFAELWRT

-6108 YWGSVGAVAVEEYR
+6108 YWGGVGAVAGEEYR
-6122 RRMHAVGVESIEPDD
+6122 RRMQAVGVESIEPDE
-6137 AFPIVRRLLASSSI
+6137 AFPIMRRLLASASI
-6151 DQLWAI
+6151 DQLWVV
-6157 KASDRF
+6157 KAGDRF
-6163 LRLLGLDPETRK
+6163 LRLLGLNPGGRK
-6175 KPAAVDRTP
+6175 PPVVADRAP
-6184 SLLGRSLALLKE
+6184 SLLGRSLALLRE